1 MSKPNILIALVL
13 LSGLFAAPA
22 LAASPDSII
31 RDCSSSPTGELQ
43 KQYSTSD
50 LRKALKE
57 VNGDVAEY
65 TNCYDAIRNAM
76 RDGSRRGG
84 DDGGGTNPGGDPG
97 TGGGGDGTGG
107 GSGGGVGSP
116 GGGTGTGGGGDG
128 TGGGTPTGGQQ
139 PAPPPVTQHPGSAAT
154 ITLEGTTGTPS
165 IPATFERNGHEP
177 PPALIGFLALF
188 GAGAVGVAA
197 TTIGRRVLAR
207 RRI

>member
-1 MSKPNILIALVL
+1 MSKPKILIALVV
-13 LSGLFAAPA
+13 LSGLLAAPA

-31 RDCSSSPTGELQ
+31 KDCSSSPTGELQ
-43 KQYSTSD
+43 KQYSNGD

-76 RDGSRRGG
+76 RDGSRRG
-84 DDGGGTNPGGDPG
+84 DDGGDGDGTSPGGDPG
-97 TGGGGDGTGG
+97 TGGTGG
-107 GSGGGVGSP
+107 GSGGGGLGS
-116 GGGTGTGGGGDG
+116 TGGGGVDG
-128 TGGGTPTGGQQ
+128 GDGSGGGTPAGG
-139 PAPPPVTQHPGSAAT
+139 PAPAPVTPQPGSGEPVKLA
-154 ITLEGTTGTPS
+154 GTTVTPS
-165 IPATFERNGHEP
+165 IPATLERNGHEL

>member
-107 GSGGGVGSP
+107 G
-116 GGGTGTGGGGDG
+116 
-128 TGGGTPTGGQQ
+128 TPTGGQQ
-139 PAPPPVTQHPGSAAT
+139 PAPPPVTQQPGSAAPV
-154 ITLEGTTGTPS
+154 TLAGTTVTPS
-165 IPATFERNGHEP
+165 IPATLERNGHEL